1 MYMLITK
8 EPPESNVPFYF
19 KLVSKENMLVF
30 CINFL
35 HPWVRNYQNYFNSIN
50 VINYKRKMVLV
61 LRTGAVTEKY

>member
-30 CINFL
+30 LYHFPAPVSKEL
-35 HPWVRNYQNYFNSIN
+35 PNYFNSLI
-50 VINYKRKMVLV
+50 VINYKRKRVLV
-61 LRTGAVTEKY
+61 LRTGAVTEY